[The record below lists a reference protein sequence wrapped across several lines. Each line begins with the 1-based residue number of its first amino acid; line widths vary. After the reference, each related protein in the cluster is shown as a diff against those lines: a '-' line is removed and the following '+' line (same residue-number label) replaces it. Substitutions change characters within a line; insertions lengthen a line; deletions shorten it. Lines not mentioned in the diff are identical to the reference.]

1 MKIIGII
8 AEYNPFHLGHKYRI
22 DKIKEIYKDSI
33 IIAIV
38 SSCFTERGDI
48 SILNKWDKT
57 KICLDN
63 DIDLVIELPTLY
75 STQSADIF
83 AKYAL
88 KILNELKINI
98 LAFGSETNDIE
109 LLKRMAEIQLYNKEY
124 DELVKKYIDEGMNYP
139 TATSKALN
147 KLCNNKIEKPND
159 LLALSYIKEIIK
171 NKYEITPL
179 SIKRE
184 DNYHSKK
191 TINKYASAN
200 LIRTMYQNNENI
212 RELIPKDTEKYY
224 YKVSM
229 ESCYKYLKY
238 KIESENDISNYL
250 SIEEGID
257 KRIKKYISESKS
269 WNELV
274 SNVKTKRYTYNRVN
288 RILLHILLN
297 IKKEDNNK
305 EPYIKILGFNSKGR
319 THLNNIKKKTN
330 LRIFTKYKSNTNEV
344 LDIENTCTKIYSIVV
359 NDNELIKKEYKQKP
373 IIK

>member
-8 AEYNPFHLGHKYRI
+8 AEYNPFHLGHKYQI
-22 DKIKEIYKDSI
+22 EKIKEIYKDSI

-48 SILNKWDKT
+48 SILNKWDKA

-63 DIDLVIELPTLY
+63 NIDLVIEFPTLY

-88 KILNELKINI
+88 RILNELKINV

-109 LLKRMAEIQLYNKEY
+109 LFKKMAKIQLESNEY
-124 DELVKKYIDEGMNYP
+124 DELVKKYIDEGINYP
-139 TATSKALN
+139 TATSKALT

-171 NKYEITPL
+171 NKYKITPL

-200 LIRTMYQNNENI
+200 LIRNMYQNNENI
-212 RELIPKDTEKYY
+212 SKLIPKDTEKYY
-224 YKVSM
+224 YRVSM
-229 ESCYKYLKY
+229 ESCFKYLKY
-238 KIESENDISNYL
+238 KVESENDLSNYL
-250 SIEEGID
+250 SVEEGID
-257 KRIKKYISESKS
+257 KRIKKYINESNS

-274 SNVKTKRYTYNRVN
+274 NNIKTKRYTYNRVN

-297 IKKEDNNK
+297 IKKENNNK
-305 EPYIKILGFNSKGR
+305 EPYIKILGFNKKGR
-319 THLNNIKKKTN
+319 VHLNNIKKKIN
-330 LRIFTKYKSNTNEV
+330 LSIFTKYKSNKNEV
-344 LDIENTCTKIYSIVV
+344 LDIENTCTKIYSIIV
-359 NDNELIKKEYKQKP
+359 NDNEIIKKEYEQKP

>member
-1 MKIIGII
+1 
-8 AEYNPFHLGHKYRI
+8 
-22 DKIKEIYKDSI
+22 
-33 IIAIV
+33 
-38 SSCFTERGDI
+38 
-48 SILNKWDKT
+48 
-57 KICLDN
+57 
-63 DIDLVIELPTLY
+63 
-75 STQSADIF
+75 
-83 AKYAL
+83 
-88 KILNELKINI
+88 
-98 LAFGSETNDIE
+98 
-109 LLKRMAEIQLYNKEY
+109 
-124 DELVKKYIDEGMNYP
+124 
-139 TATSKALN
+139 
-147 KLCNNKIEKPND
+147 
-159 LLALSYIKEIIK
+159 
-171 NKYEITPL
+171 
-179 SIKRE
+179 
-184 DNYHSKK
+184 
-191 TINKYASAN
+191 
-200 LIRTMYQNNENI
+200 
-212 RELIPKDTEKYY
+212 
-224 YKVSM
+224 M

-297 IKKEDNNK
+297 IKKENNNK

-344 LDIENTCTKIYSIVV
+344 LDIENTCTKIYSIIV